1 MSRFPSETDQ
11 TQTITTQSQDRTTL
25 NLNMPREVK
34 LVLVVLGMVALIGG
48 WFVLTGQPGQND
60 AGVDPVTPVTSSTD
74 NGGTDT
80 AGGASTATTD
90 PNGTGTTPDGTAGTD
105 GAGAGATTVDGN
117 PSAGAGTGAEAGTGS
132 AAGGADGNEALV
144 ATVPPL
150 STDAGEATG
159 AASGVAQSQPTPA
172 PAPSGINPERPLVP
186 LGNTNP
192 FGGSNVTA
200 SSSLPSGTAAG
211 SAGSVQT
218 PEGQAGTNQEDVVAA
233 GVPGDNQTTPQPAPA
248 AIATTPVAP
257 APVVISTPTPVAS
270 TPAATL
276 DPLSGA
282 LPIPTLPNTSAPVAE
297 SPSVTAV
304 DAPATSAGSQRAGTS
319 GGQRATTAQAT
330 PQQTTTRQPVA
341 QKPAARQPTAQTP
354 AAQNAAAQQQA
365 TRKPV
370 TQAASPRPTGGTASG
385 KPQTTTAQVPTV
397 RSVPGGSVTVRPP
410 VVISGSQ
417 TPQVVGGSQ
426 PTVTTPAPDPVMPPP
441 IVAARVPKSNAVP
454 ELVAQAPQTSGRP
467 NAVAG
472 QTGTGSAAAPA
483 GAAASAGA
491 AGSAQAAPPLI
502 TVAGTDA
509 ANPTES
515 AGAAGTVVTPTGAT
529 TTLNPL
535 EQLLAQRQLSLSSVV
550 LGPTNTAVFRTAQ
563 GFVVVEQGQAL
574 PDNEGGKVILKEV
587 KADAV
592 TLALGN
598 TVKTLELEQR

>member
-11 TQTITTQSQDRTTL
+11 TQTITTQSQDRSTL

-80 AGGASTATTD
+80 AGGANTATTD
-90 PNGTGTTPDGTAGTD
+90 PNGAGTTPDGTAGTD
-105 GAGAGATTVDGN
+105 GSGTGATPVDGN
-117 PSAGAGTGAEAGTGS
+117 PSAGAGTGAEAGTGT
-132 AAGGADGNEALV
+132 AAGGANGNEALV

-159 AASGVAQSQPTPA
+159 AASGIAQSQPAPA

-192 FGGSNVTA
+192 FGGPNFTA
-200 SSSLPSGTAAG
+200 S
-211 SAGSVQT
+211 GSVSGSTAGNTGGGQT
-218 PEGQAGTNQEDVVAA
+218 PEGQAGANQEDVGAA
-233 GVPGDNQTTPQPAPA
+233 GMPGDNQTAPQPAPA
-248 AIATTPVAP
+248 AVPTTPVAP
-257 APVVISTPTPVAS
+257 APVVISTPTPVVS

-282 LPIPTLPNTSAPVAE
+282 LPIPTLPNTSAPMAE

-304 DAPATSAGSQRAGTS
+304 AAPATSAGSQRAGTS
-319 GGQRATTAQAT
+319 GGQRATTAQTT

-341 QKPAARQPTAQTP
+341 QKPAARQPTAQTS
-354 AAQNAAAQQQA
+354 AAQNAAAQQPA
-365 TRKPV
+365 ARKPV

-385 KPQTTTAQVPTV
+385 KPQTTVAQVPTV
-397 RSVPGGSVTVRPP
+397 RTVPSGSVTVRPP

-426 PTVTTPAPDPVMPPP
+426 PTVTTPAPDPVTPPP

-472 QTGTGSAAAPA
+472 QTGTSSAAAPA

-509 ANPTES
+509 ANPTDS
-515 AGAAGTVVTPTGAT
+515 AGVAGTVVTPTGAT
-529 TTLNPL
+529 TALSPL

-563 GFVVVEQGQAL
+563 GFVVVEQGQPL

>member
-1 MSRFPSETDQ
+1 MSRLPSETDQ
-11 TQTITTQSQDRTTL
+11 TQTITTQSQDRSTL

-60 AGVDPVTPVTSSTD
+60 AGVNPVTPVTSSTD

-90 PNGTGTTPDGTAGTD
+90 PNGTATTPDGTAGTD
-105 GAGAGATTVDGN
+105 GTGTGATPVDGN
-117 PSAGAGTGAEAGTGS
+117 PSAGAGTGAGTGT
-132 AAGGADGNEALV
+132 AAGGANGNEALV

-159 AASGVAQSQPTPA
+159 AASGVAQSQPAPA

-192 FGGSNVTA
+192 FGGPNFTA
-200 SSSLPSGTAAG
+200 SGSVSGNAAG
-211 SAGSVQT
+211 NTGGAQT
-218 PEGQAGTNQEDVVAA
+218 PEGQAGTNQEDVLAA

-248 AIATTPVAP
+248 AVPTTPVAP

-304 DAPATSAGSQRAGTS
+304 AAPATSAGSQRAGTS
-319 GGQRATTAQAT
+319 GGQRATTAQT
-330 PQQTTTRQPVA
+330 TSQQTTTRQPVA
-341 QKPAARQPTAQTP
+341 QKPAARQPTAQTS
-354 AAQNAAAQQQA
+354 AAQNAAAQQPA
-365 TRKPV
+365 ARKPV

-397 RSVPGGSVTVRPP
+397 RPVPSGSVTVRPP

-426 PTVTTPAPDPVMPPP
+426 PTVTTPAPDPVTPPP

-467 NAVAG
+467 NAVTG
-472 QTGTGSAAAPA
+472 QTGTGSAAAPT

-509 ANPTES
+509 ANPTDS

-529 TTLNPL
+529 TTLSPL

-563 GFVVVEQGQAL
+563 GFVVVEQGQPL
-574 PDNEGGKVILKEV
+574 PDNEGGKVVLKEV